1 MYVSRRVFRGSE
13 GRKVRA
19 EQRLEAAM
27 TEYEAV
33 IEAAE
38 REASGGRYKDA
49 YNTLGK
55 ALALGGPADLECRY
69 RRGAYALRVAHSRL
83 DGLPESRAPKETLI
97 KAGCWLARSE
107 AYLLSAAE
115 GVAEPDAHW
124 IERDLQQ
131 AKEQQ
136 DRFRELCRQLD
147 TGLFAKA
154 IDNSQ
159 N

>member
-1 MYVSRRVFRGSE
+1 MHD
-13 GRKVRA
+13 
-19 EQRLEAAM
+19 
-27 TEYEAV
+27 
-33 IEAAE
+33 I
-38 REASGGRYKDA
+38 
-49 YNTLGK
+49 LGK
-55 ALALGGPADLECRY
+55 ALALGGPADQECRY
-69 RRGAYALRVAHSRL
+69 RRGAYALRVADGRL
-83 DGLPESRAPKETLI
+83 NALPESQTPKETLI

-115 GVAEPDAHW
+115 GVAEPDAHR
-124 IERDLQQ
+124 ISRDLQQ